1 MILMIGSQKGG
12 CGKSTLAINI
22 AAYLAKEGE
31 DTVLVDADPQP
42 TAANWCGDRSEN
54 PDLPVVHCVQKY
66 DNIRKT
72 LIDLDERYGYVIV
85 DAQGRDSRELRTGM
99 TAADILIIPFIPSQ
113 ADLDT
118 IPYLQ
123 EVITAAKDLN
133 PDLIVRGVLS
143 KAPTNPSINEV
154 AEARE
159 YLRDYPDIHVMNS
172 VIRERKVYRD
182 CLSEGLGVV
191 EKPGNKAAAEIQ
203 LFMQEVLNGY

>member
-1 MILMIGSQKGG
+1 MIILVGSQKGG

-22 AAYLAKEGE
+22 AAYLAKEGK
-31 DTVLVDADPQP
+31 DTMLVDADPQP
-42 TAANWCGDRSEN
+42 TSANWCADRAEN
-54 PDLPVVHCVQKY
+54 SDLPVVHCIQKY

-72 LIDLDERYGYVIV
+72 LMDLDQRYGFVIV

-99 TAADILIIPFIPSQ
+99 TAADILVIPFIPSQ

-123 EVITAAKDLN
+123 EVITQAKDMN
-133 PDLIVRGVLS
+133 PELVVRGVLS

-154 AEARE
+154 AEARD
-159 YLRDYPDIHVMNS
+159 YLREYPDIHVMNS

-182 CLSEGLGVV
+182 CLSEGVGVV
-191 EKPGNKAAAEIQ
+191 EKTGNKAAAEIQ
-203 LFMQEVLNGY
+203 LFMQELLNGY